1 MFLTFICLGVFD
13 QKCNQIF
20 HICCY
25 CLVNQSR
32 PTLCRPMDCSMPG
45 FPVFHCIM
53 ELKLMS
59 VELMMPSN
67 HFIICHL
74 LLLLSLISQHQGLFQ
89 RVDVFIRWPKY
100 WSFSFSI
107 SPSNEYS
114 GLISCG
120 IDGLISLL
128 FKEVS
133 RVFSSTALRKH
144 PFFTQPSLWS
154 NSHIRTWLLEKP

>member
-13 QKCNQIF
+13 QNCNQIF

-154 NSHIRTWLLEKP
+154 NSHIRT